1 MTQTLQTL
9 ILTACLALPVIA
21 SAQESIVPD
30 NIDAAT
36 TTTDQETD
44 LGTLQAELARVEAE
58 RQRLAQRLE
67 GSADTQELQRLREA
81 NRELQN
87 RQIENDVQAR
97 ASLEKQRQQWFMI
110 GGGSVLVSLLVGFML
125 ARTSRRKRN
134 EWIN

>member
-9 ILTACLALPVIA
+9 ILTACLALPAIA
-21 SAQESIVPD
+21 WAQESTAPGNVD
-30 NIDAAT
+30 TGT
-36 TTTDQETD
+36 TMADQETD

-58 RQRLAQRLE
+58 RQRLAQRLA
-67 GSADTQELQRLREA
+67 GSADTQELERLREA

-97 ASLEKQRQQWFMI
+97 ASLEKQRQQWFMV
-110 GGGSVLVSLLVGFML
+110 GGGSVLLSLLVGFML
-125 ARTSRRKRN
+125 ARSSKRKRN

>member
-30 NIDAAT
+30 NIDAAA

-125 ARTSRRKRN
+125 ARTSKRKRN